1 MGDLWGVSDEYKCS
15 PICKVRQL
23 EKQLLIES
31 EGGQYPESKMIN
43 EQYLL
48 QRKTVGSFH
57 TDFHTGQCSL

>member
-31 EGGQYPESKMIN
+31 EGG
-43 EQYLL
+43 
-48 QRKTVGSFH
+48 
-57 TDFHTGQCSL
+57 